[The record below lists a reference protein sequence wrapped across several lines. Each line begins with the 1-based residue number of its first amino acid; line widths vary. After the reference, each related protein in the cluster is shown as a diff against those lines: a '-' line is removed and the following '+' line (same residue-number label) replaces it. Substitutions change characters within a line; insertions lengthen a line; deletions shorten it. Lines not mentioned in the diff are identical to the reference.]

1 MDFVREN
8 VSRLDISKTID
19 YVREHPLHAV
29 GLTVGATAYL
39 TYKWMRGS
47 RSVQPTYTDPNHWF
61 TREFDGEGKAD
72 VFYAHP
78 TTHIG
83 LFRDNMA
90 WEDMKKCTGPVAGSP
105 DLLVSS

>member
-47 RSVQPTYTDPNHWF
+47 RSVQPTYTDPNNWF
-61 TREFDGEGKAD
+61 DDDKLYIYINPKGQLIA
-72 VFYAHP
+72 
-78 TTHIG
+78 
-83 LFRDNMA
+83 
-90 WEDMKKCTGPVAGSP
+90 
-105 DLLVSS
+105 